1 MTHEFSTDPQAAAES
16 PAIPISVFLITK
28 NCGQWLDA
36 VLASVADF
44 AEIVIVDSGSTDETL
59 AIATCYGARI
69 IHQDF
74 LGYGEQ
80 KQIALAQCT
89 QPWVLNLDGDEVID
103 DELRAAMIQLVADN
117 DPAVTG
123 GLVRFRDWFAG
134 VPASKATRAITRVRL
149 FRRARGHFLSEQI
162 VHESIQLDPG
172 GRIVTLPGWVEHF
185 GVESVSL
192 RTEKINR
199 YSTMRA
205 ELDAARGKRH
215 SALKLATIF
224 PLRFLK
230 NYLLR
235 RAFLSGRRGLI
246 QAMASA
252 YYSFLIEAKKFE
264 AQERQRLNPDQKSTS
279 ATGPTSSKTKELS

>member
-1 MTHEFSTDPQAAAES
+1 MTHEFSTGPQSPAES

-28 NCGQWLDA
+28 NCGQWLDQ
-36 VLASVADF
+36 VLAPVADF

-59 AIATCYGARI
+59 AIAAHYGARI

-103 DELRAAMIQLVADN
+103 DELRAAMIQLVSDD

-123 GLVRFRDWFAG
+123 GLVRFRDWFIG

-149 FRRARGHFLSEQI
+149 FRRERGRFLSEQI

-172 GRIVTLPGWVEHF
+172 GRIVTLPGWVDHF

-264 AQERQRLNPDQKSTS
+264 AEELRRLNLDQKMGSSTS
-279 ATGPTSSKTKELS
+279 RASTTTKELS

>member
-1 MTHEFSTDPQAAAES
+1 MTHHLAS
-16 PAIPISVFLITK
+16 PSPVPISVFLITK
-28 NCGQWLDA
+28 NCGRWLDQ
-36 VLASVADF
+36 VLAPVADF
-44 AEIVIVDSGSTDETL
+44 AEIVVVDSGSTDETL
-59 AIATCYGARI
+59 AIAARYHARI

-80 KQIALAQCT
+80 KQVALAQCT

-103 DELRAAMIQLVADN
+103 DELRAGIIRLVTED
-117 DPAVTG
+117 DSAVTG
-123 GLVRFRDWFAG
+123 GLVRFRDWFIG

-149 FRRARGHFLSEQI
+149 FRRERGRFLSEQI

-215 SALKLATIF
+215 SALKLVTIF

-264 AQERQRLNPDQKSTS
+264 AEERARLKLDQPTE
-279 ATGPTSSKTKELS
+279 ATTASVPSPTKELS

>member
-1 MTHEFSTDPQAAAES
+1 MTHHPAS
-16 PAIPISVFLITK
+16 PSPVPISVFLITK
-28 NCGQWLDA
+28 NCGRWLDK
-36 VLASVADF
+36 VLAPVADF
-44 AEIVIVDSGSTDETL
+44 AEIVVVDSGSTDETL
-59 AIATCYGARI
+59 AIAARYQARI

-80 KQIALAQCT
+80 KQVALAQCT

-103 DELRAAMIQLVADN
+103 DELRAGIIRLVAED

-123 GLVRFRDWFAG
+123 GLVRFRDWFIG

-149 FRRARGHFLSEQI
+149 FRRERGRFLSEQI

-172 GRIVTLPGWVEHF
+172 GKIVALPGWVEHY

-215 SALKLATIF
+215 SALKLVTIF

-264 AQERQRLNPDQKSTS
+264 AEERARLRLDQPTE
-279 ATGPTSSKTKELS
+279 ATTAAVPSPTKELS

>member
-1 MTHEFSTDPQAAAES
+1 MTHEFSTVPERRS
-16 PAIPISVFLITK
+16 EPPTLPISVFLITK
-28 NCGQWLDA
+28 NCGQWLDQ
-36 VLASVADF
+36 VLAPVADF
-44 AEIVIVDSGSTDETL
+44 AEIVVVDSGSTDDTL
-59 AIATCYGARI
+59 AIAARYRARV

-80 KQIALAQCT
+80 KQVALANCT

-103 DELRAAMIQLVADN
+103 PELRAAMIRLVTEN
-117 DPAVTG
+117 DPSVTG
-123 GLVRFRDWFAG
+123 GLVRFRDWFIG

-149 FRRARGHFLSEQI
+149 FRRERGRFLSEQI

-172 GRIVTLPGWVEHF
+172 GRIVALPGWVEHF
-185 GVESVSL
+185 GVESVRL

-205 ELDAARGKRH
+205 ELDAARGKHH
-215 SALKLATIF
+215 SALKLVTIF

-264 AQERQRLNPDQKSTS
+264 AEERDRLNLDQPS
-279 ATGPTSSKTKELS
+279 APLAGASPPPTKEMS